1 MEAFVSA
8 QTPAS
13 LNAVFKHV
21 DGSLSAKNKIEIIE
35 SLLMASAFSPRPSDL
50 LVEKILVRTVA
61 SRTQQLSSSRSLGTD
76 EQMGGDRSSI
86 GAEHLSILGRG
97 RSSIVRNQQE
107 VTGEFDCRFLPYK

>member
-35 SLLMASAFSPRPSDL
+35 ALLMASAFSPRPSDL

-61 SRTQQLSSSRSLGTD
+61 SRTPLNSSPCLGTD

-86 GAEHLSILGRG
+86 GAEHLFIVGCG

-107 VTGEFDCRFLPYK
+107 VTGEFDCRCLSYK